1 MILILK
7 NQFIKKY
14 FILILLII
22 FIILCEIF
30 TLSSAIIV
38 NGVFS
43 YDSSKIP
50 LQHPQNSIVSKVFVK
65 NGDEV
70 ILNDKIIELDAVKE
84 INDRNIM
91 KFKLLNSILEKQ
103 ILELENHGVVN
114 GKIVNLNLQNKLI
127 LKNFSQGEIQ
137 EFSMIIATSQQLIKS
152 FINKYLNDINIL
164 NDKKNNYYISIKS
177 NKLKLGLIKKQIT
190 NLQKLLDK
198 NYIDENLLHDLTK
211 QELDIILQ
219 IKTFNNE
226 IAILNKQQKILRDE
240 SIIELSKKIIE
251 KNLEVNI
258 NTRQL
263 AINNDIL
270 QKTTIYAPIN
280 GFIEDLT
287 IFHRG
292 NLVEAGKII
301 AYIVPKYPQLNII
314 AKLKAVDIDNVKLN
328 QKVEIFLKNFHDKNV
343 PKITGEIF
351 SISRDAKFDE
361 ILGQY
366 FYELKISIKN
376 DSIKNLNVIAGMPI
390 DGFILQKDR
399 SILSYIYN
407 PILKSI
413 KYSLN

>member
-1 MILILK
+1 M
-7 NQFIKKY
+7 
-14 FILILLII
+14 
-22 FIILCEIF
+22 
-30 TLSSAIIV
+30 
-38 NGVFS
+38 
-43 YDSSKIP
+43 
-50 LQHPQNSIVSKVFVK
+50 
-65 NGDEV
+65 
-70 ILNDKIIELDAVKE
+70 
-84 INDRNIM
+84 
-91 KFKLLNSILEKQ
+91 
-103 ILELENHGVVN
+103 
-114 GKIVNLNLQNKLI
+114 
-127 LKNFSQGEIQ
+127 
-137 EFSMIIATSQQLIKS
+137 
-152 FINKYLNDINIL
+152 
-164 NDKKNNYYISIKS
+164 
-177 NKLKLGLIKKQIT
+177 
-190 NLQKLLDK
+190 LDK